1 MYARLLRRSLIPSI
15 PRHEIWRVLLHLSI
29 PVDGC
34 RSGGQVRV
42 SQSRRSPCCIEAAS
56 GGEGQEMRKYVIE
69 FALFVFV
76 FGQLSQRVLSQSST
90 SVVEGVVQDATG
102 AVIQNSN
109 VTLLNTD
116 NGGKLTE
123 LHPLI

>member
-1 MYARLLRRSLIPSI
+1 
-15 PRHEIWRVLLHLSI
+15 
-29 PVDGC
+29 
-34 RSGGQVRV
+34 
-42 SQSRRSPCCIEAAS
+42 
-56 GGEGQEMRKYVIE
+56 MRKYVIE

-123 LHPLI
+123 LLPSV